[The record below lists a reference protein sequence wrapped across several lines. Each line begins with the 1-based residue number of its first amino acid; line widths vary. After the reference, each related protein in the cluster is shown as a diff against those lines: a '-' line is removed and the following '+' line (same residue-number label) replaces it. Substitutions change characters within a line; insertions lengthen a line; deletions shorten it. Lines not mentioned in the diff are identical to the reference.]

1 MNIILKQILQD
12 CQAELENKGI
22 ENDFKAW
29 FFKAIKNNN
38 LYFKI
43 IYGLCACYLREKAFK
58 NE

>member
-1 MNIILKQILQD
+1 MNISLKQILND
-12 CQAELENKGI
+12 CNTELEKKGI

-29 FFKAIKNNN
+29 FFKAISENTI
-38 LYFKI
+38 YFKI